1 MSVQVEKLENN
12 MAKLTVEVA
21 AEEFVAATTK
31 AYNKNKNQ
39 ISVPGFR
46 KGKVPQAMVEKM
58 YGASIFYEEAANYVI
73 PGAYEAAAKESGL
86 DITSYPEID
95 VVEMEKGKAFI
106 FTATV
111 ALRPEVELG
120 AYKGVEIEKVIT
132 EVTDEDMEEEIK
144 KVQEQNSRE
153 VTVERAAENGDTVMI
168 DYAGSVDGVAFDGG
182 TAEGQA
188 LVLGSGTFIPG
199 FEEQLIGAAA
209 GADVDVNVTFPE
221 EYHAKDLA
229 GKAALFKVK
238 VHEVKTKEYPEVDDE
253 FAQDISDFETLAEYK
268 EDLKKRLEE
277 RKAETAKAERQQK
290 VMDVVVGAAKMD
302 IPEAMVKKSTDDMMN
317 QYAQDLAAQG
327 LNMDIYFQYTGMTPQ
342 QLAEQMK
349 PQALA
354 NIKNRLV
361 LDAIAAAE
369 KIEVTDEDI
378 EAEIKRLADMWKME
392 ADKVR
397 EYMDVDLMRK
407 DMAAQKALDM
417 ITETA
422 VEK

>member
-12 MAKLTVEVA
+12 MAKLTIEVA

-58 YGASIFYEEAANYVI
+58 YGASMFYEEAANDLI

-95 VVEMEKGKAFI
+95 VVQMEKGKNFI
-106 FTATV
+106 FTAEV

-153 VTVERAAENGDTVMI
+153 VTVERVAENGDTVMI

-253 FAQDISDFETLAEYK
+253 FAQDVSDFETLAEYK

-290 VMDVVVGAAKMD
+290 VMNIVVENAKMD

-327 LNMDIYFQYTGMTPQ
+327 LSMDIYFQYTGMTPQ

-369 KIEVTDEDI
+369 NMEDGSRQSQRI
-378 EAEIKRLADMWKME
+378 HGCRPYEKRY
-392 ADKVR
+392 VC
-397 EYMDVDLMRK
+397 
-407 DMAAQKALDM
+407 
-417 ITETA
+417 TEST
-422 VEK
+422 